1 MQITGQRQ
9 LACTRG
15 QAWLALNDPKLL
27 QRCIPG
33 CERFDPTGENAYA
46 LVVVLG
52 FGPLTTHIRATLQ
65 LTDIQ
70 APDSYRLAVRSD
82 GGMAGHGTGT
92 ADIRLLEPGV
102 AFASGADPE
111 TNADAAAPAPV
122 RCVLD
127 YRLDVQLGGK
137 IAKWGARW
145 TDAAAGTV
153 VNGFF
158 RRFEV
163 ELHHR
168 LHPDDGAM
176 KSGAGS
182 AGPESARGG
191 FGSKFGA
198 VFGRRP
204 R

>member
-1 MQITGQRQ
+1 MQINGQRQ
-9 LACTRG
+9 LACTREE
-15 QAWLALNDPKLL
+15 AWQALNDPKLL

-52 FGPLTTHIRATLQ
+52 FGPVTTHIRATLR
-65 LTDIQ
+65 LENIK
-70 APDSYRLAVRSD
+70 APDSYRLVVQSD
-82 GGMAGHGTGT
+82 GGMAGHGAGT
-92 ADIRLLEPGV
+92 ADIHLIE
-102 AFASGADPE
+102 
-111 TNADAAAPAPV
+111 AAAPGASKPGE
-122 RCVLD
+122 CVLD

-158 RRFEV
+158 RRFET

-168 LHPDDGAM
+168 LPPADDDIDKVA
-176 KSGAGS
+176 SS
-182 AGPESARGG
+182 AREESATAS
-191 FGSKFGA
+191 FGSRLSKA
-198 VFGRRP
+198 FGRRS

>member
-1 MQITGQRQ
+1 MQINGQRQ
-9 LACTRG
+9 LACTREE
-15 QAWLALNDPKLL
+15 AWLALNDPKLL

-33 CERFDPTGENAYA
+33 CERFDPTGQNAYA

-52 FGPLTTHIRATLQ
+52 FGPVTTHIRATLR
-65 LTDIQ
+65 LENIE
-70 APDSYRLAVRSD
+70 APDSYRLEVQSD

-92 ADIRLLEPGV
+92 ADIRLIEPTTPG
-102 AFASGADPE
+102 ASKFSE
-111 TNADAAAPAPV
+111 
-122 RCVLD
+122 CVLD
-127 YRLDVQLGGK
+127 YRLNVQLGGK

-158 RRFEV
+158 RRFET

-168 LHPDDGAM
+168 LHPADDAIDNGAN
-176 KSGAGS
+176 SVRS
-182 AGPESARGG
+182 ESAAAS
-191 FGSKFGA
+191 FGSRLSKA
-198 VFGRRP
+198 FGRRP